1 MELIDHAEK
10 VVKVPLSYHSGAI
23 SPPYQS
29 VTQKMM
35 DIPKDGGTKKTAS
48 LGLVRI
54 ISTSGAQLVPTKL

>member
-10 VVKVPLSYHSGAI
+10 VVKVPLAYHSEAI

-35 DIPKDGGTKKTAS
+35 DIPKDGGTKKTG
-48 LGLVRI
+48 GLRSVRI
-54 ISTSGAQLVPTKL
+54 ISTSGAQLAPTKL